1 MGSGF
6 VSGSSCGGG
15 DGGWILGVDVLR
27 DEEVKRD
34 VKEKER
40 EWWRVNSGELEGM
53 DADWPIQGGE

>member
-15 DGGWILGVDVLR
+15 DGGCILGVDVLR
-27 DEEVKRD
+27 DEEVNRD
-34 VKEKER
+34 VKEKEL